1 MTRANIYH
9 KEGYWCV
16 DFIDNNY
23 ERLPSVGMFKELED
37 ARQAALVWCEGRSEH
52 VAIVG
57 KSSW

>member
-1 MTRANIYH
+1 MRANIYS
-9 KEGYWCV
+9 KDEFWCV

-23 ERLPSVGMFKELED
+23 ELVPSVGMFKHLED
-37 ARQAALVWCEGRSEH
+37 ARQAALEWCEGVTEN